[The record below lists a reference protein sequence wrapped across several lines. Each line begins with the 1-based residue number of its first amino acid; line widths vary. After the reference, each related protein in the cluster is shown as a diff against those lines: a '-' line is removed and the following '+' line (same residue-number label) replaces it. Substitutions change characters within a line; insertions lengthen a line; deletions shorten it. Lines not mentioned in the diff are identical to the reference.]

1 MFLIKFYKNRKGE
14 MPVYN
19 LLVELRKKNNKDSTI
34 KFKKI
39 NTYIG
44 VLSKNGLNAG
54 YPYIKKL
61 HDDIWELRP
70 LNYRILFFMHKNSFV
85 VLRWFYKR
93 TNKTPKHEIDMA
105 IKEMNDYIEE
115 VKKYE

>member
-1 MFLIKFYKNRKGE
+1 MFLIKFYANKKGE

-19 LLVELRKKNNKDSTI
+19 LLVKLRNNNNKDSLI
-34 KFKKI
+34 KFNKI

-44 VLSKNGLNAG
+44 VLSENGLSAG

-70 LNYRILFFMHKNSFV
+70 LNYRILFFMHKNTFV
-85 VLRWFYKR
+85 LLRWIYKK
-93 TNKTPKHEIDMA
+93 TSKTPKHEIAMA
-105 IKEMNDYIEE
+105 IKEMRAYIKE
-115 VKKYE
+115 VKDYE